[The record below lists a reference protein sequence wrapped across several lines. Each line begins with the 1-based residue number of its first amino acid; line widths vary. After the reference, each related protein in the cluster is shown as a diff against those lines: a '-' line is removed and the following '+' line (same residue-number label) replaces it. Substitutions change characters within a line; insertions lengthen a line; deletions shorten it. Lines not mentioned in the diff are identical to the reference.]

1 MSPLAHTTRRS
12 DDRKRSARIEIR
24 QERRFDT
31 AERERLLDAAF
42 GAGRF
47 EKTSERLR
55 EGRKPAR
62 GLAFVARSNSRLVGT
77 LRLWPVV
84 TASGHAGL
92 LLGPLAVDA
101 DFRNR
106 GIGAALMWQALHK
119 ARALGHR
126 AVLLV
131 GDAAYYCRFGFSAET
146 TGALRMPGPY
156 ERERLLACE
165 LLPAALRGA
174 RGMIA
179 ATRSPSSRLTS
190 LLNRAACIGPAI
202 GQPAQSAR

>member
-1 MSPLAHTTRRS
+1 MSFIAHMSRRS
-12 DDRKRSARIEIR
+12 DDRKRLAQLKIR
-24 QERRFDT
+24 QERRSDI

-47 EKTSERLR
+47 AKTSERLR

-62 GLAFVARSNSRLVGT
+62 GLAFVARWNRRLVGT

-84 TASGHAGL
+84 TGSGQACL
-92 LLGPLAVDA
+92 LLGPLAVA
-101 DFRNR
+101 AELRNL
-106 GIGAALMWQALHK
+106 GIGAALMWQALHQ
-119 ARALGHR
+119 AQALGHR

-131 GDAAYYCRFGFSAET
+131 GDAAYYCRFGFSAEN

-156 ERERLLACE
+156 EPERLLACE
-165 LLPAALRGA
+165 LIPAALRGA

-179 ATRSPSSRLTS
+179 ATRPPSSRLAG
-190 LLNRAACIGPAI
+190 LLKRAACIAPAI
-202 GQPAQSAR
+202 GQPA